1 MADTPVQPAKLA
13 HRLTTQDA
21 SFLYGESRNGPLH
34 IGSLAV
40 FEGEIGLEQTMR
52 HVELR
57 LHLIPRYRQR
67 LSFVPFNLAH
77 PTWEDD
83 PNFAIER
90 HVTYHRL
97 AEGASEDDLIDAAMA
112 VYEEPLPLDRPVW
125 EMHLFGGLWGGR
137 SAVLWKTHHCLV
149 DGVSGMELL
158 NVVLDFRPDAPPPEQ
173 PENPWQPAPFPNR
186 GRSFVRA
193 AFDLVQERLGY
204 ARQATELIPSRKAVA
219 ETARP
224 IAGTV
229 RALAKMA
236 ARRIVAAPWNAGL
249 VTQERS
255 LAWLRIS
262 FTDTRAIR
270 SAIGGTVND
279 VVLTMLAEGAARYL
293 EYHGSPIRGRPLR
306 IGCPVNVRHKSESGG
321 LGNRVS
327 MMFPEFEATPMDAVA
342 RLESVAK
349 ETERRKS
356 SGEPQALEMLIST
369 SDLVSPALMGFAS
382 GLGIAALDTAV
393 RLLRQA
399 PPGIARRFAPP
410 AAINFVATNVPGAQ
424 VPLFLGGHRMMD
436 YVGLVPLGAN
446 LGYGVA
452 ILSYNQN
459 LYFGLIAEPRLM
471 PDVEQ
476 MKHFVSEVF
485 EELKAAAQERAALPA
500 PREQD
505 AAVRAPA
512 PVQVAVPSRPAKAA
526 SAPPP
531 VGRPSQGPQRQI

>member
-1 MADTPVQPAKLA
+1 VADTPVQPAKLA
-13 HRLTTQDA
+13 YRLTTQDA
-21 SFLYGESRNGPLH
+21 SFLYGESHNGPLH

-40 FEGEIGLEQTMR
+40 FEGEISFEQMKR

-83 PNFAIER
+83 PNFTIDR
-90 HVTYHRL
+90 HLMHHQL

-112 VYEEPLPLDRPVW
+112 VYEVPLAFDRPVW

-173 PENPWQPAPFPNR
+173 PENPWRPAPFPGR

-193 AFDLVQERLGY
+193 AFDRVQEQLGH

-224 IAGTV
+224 IAGAV

-236 ARRIVAAPWNAGL
+236 TSPIVAAPWSSGL

-255 LAWLRIS
+255 LAWLKIS
-262 FTDTRAIR
+262 FTDTRTIR
-270 SAIGGTVND
+270 TAIGGTVND
-279 VVLTMLAEGAARYL
+279 VVLTILAEGAARYL
-293 EYHGSPIRGRPLR
+293 EYHGTPIDGRPLR
-306 IGCPVNVRHKSESGG
+306 IGCPVNVRRKSESGG

-342 RLESVAK
+342 RLELVAK

-356 SGEPQALEMLIST
+356 SGEPQALEMLMSA
-369 SDLVSPALMGFAS
+369 SDLVPPVLMGLAS
-382 GLGIAALDTAV
+382 GLGTAALDTAV
-393 RLLRQA
+393 RLLRHA
-399 PPGIARRFAPP
+399 PPGMARRFAPP

-424 VPLFLGGHRMMD
+424 VPLFLGGHRMID

-459 LYFGLIAEPRLM
+459 LYFGMIAEPRLM

-485 EELKAAAQERAALPA
+485 EELKAAAQERAAVPA
-500 PREQD
+500 AREQD
-505 AAVRAPA
+505 APVKAPE
-512 PVQVAVPSRPAKAA
+512 PVQVAVPSRPAK
-526 SAPPP
+526 PTLPP
-531 VGRPSQGPQRQI
+531 VARPSQGPQRQI